1 MPLEPISLPEQ
12 TLSPLGEGAMAR
24 VYRADHLEHGQI
36 AIKVLRHSSA
46 DAWQRLQR
54 EADAQARLDHP
65 NIAHIFGFG
74 SFEGQPAILM
84 QQINGRPL
92 DVVAGGLALEARVS
106 LLVSVCDA
114 VEHAHAAGLIH
125 RDLKPGN
132 VLVEEHDG
140 RLHPYVLDFGLV
152 HDSEAHSLTGAGELL
167 GTPAYMSPEQARGN
181 ARHVDRRSDVFSL
194 GAILFQLLTGRP
206 PFRGNSVSEVLG
218 QVIGSDAPLAHHVSR
233 HVPVALSRIC
243 AQCLERDPAR
253 RYASA
258 AALRQDLQHWLRGES
273 LGARS
278 VGFRYRAGRWLRRNR
293 LASWAL
299 GMALLSAMLALGW
312 SLYARRLAA
321 EREEQVAQLA
331 EASESVRHRMRLLR
345 MAPAQ
350 DLSAAVQG
358 LADEL
363 QILEQ
368 RATTLGT
375 SAARRAWRALGQ
387 AWLDLEQPQHAI
399 HALEKY
405 LAGAPDDAAAL
416 RLLAE
421 AQLAHY
427 SNISTAFQEQSGSDI
442 DRAMG
447 EEGRRLRDGA
457 REALQRAAA
466 IDPGSPPRARAELAL
481 LTHDF
486 DAALAAASR
495 YQPNDLADYSGIALQ
510 ASILAERARYADSK
524 GELQQAAND
533 SRAALER
540 FDIARLSGRSD
551 GRLLEANCRA
561 AASDIRLHGR
571 NGSKPPT
578 SPGAAYPACDDAV
591 RVRPDRAESWSAR
604 ALAWAAIAAVF
615 GVEKDASGE
624 HQALLAMREDA
635 LRARQHADARPEPG
649 LLLARAESRIA
660 QLRLGGFEAN
670 LASYDIAID
679 TLRQLRER
687 HPGYL
692 PALQDLGI
700 AYRQRGRLRANFNQ
714 PPGSD
719 YDLAIEALD
728 AARQLQPD
736 AVALADELSLTYV
749 FAFYS
754 QRSKDAASARAL
766 GERAIAVLDE
776 LLARQPEHPD
786 ILATQIAN
794 LADLW
799 AYLRSLEPGAATT
812 GNAPLRERAHQLAT
826 QLRRVA
832 PQRLDG
838 YTAPAMLEITAAEY
852 AHDRRFS
859 EPATVQRAG
868 QLLTAARKAGL
879 DVPEGIDAW
888 FATERLR
895 ETLLSDAAPPDA
907 ALAAAH
913 AALAP
918 ALANDDDTDG
928 QMLARLTD
936 LQLTVAELQWRQ
948 RKQLPTAAIIQHGVT
963 SYRRL
968 LDSSRDLGDGH
979 CDGGDLLLARAQQ
992 NHGATRQRDAHD
1004 AVTAFRAC
1012 IDGSPL
1018 AYAVFSMEA
1027 LYYLPDLDAALAL
1040 LADDP
1045 S

>member
-36 AIKVLRHSSA
+36 AIKVLRHSST
-46 DAWQRLQR
+46 DAWRRLQR

-167 GTPAYMSPEQARGN
+167 GTPAYMSPEQARGD
-181 ARHVDRRSDVFSL
+181 ARRVDRRSDVFSL

-218 QVIGSDAPLAHHVSR
+218 QVLGSDAPLAHHVSR

-253 RYASA
+253 RYTSA

-278 VGFRYRAGRWLRRNR
+278 VGLRYRTGRWLRRNR

-299 GMALLSAMLALGW
+299 GMVLLSALLALGW
-312 SLYARRLAA
+312 SLHARRLAA
-321 EREEQVAQLA
+321 QREEQVAQLA

-345 MAPAQ
+345 MAPVQ

-363 QILEQ
+363 QVLEQ
-368 RATTLGT
+368 RATRLGA

-387 AWLDLEQPQHAI
+387 AWLDLEQPQQAV
-399 HALEKY
+399 HALQKY
-405 LAGAPDDAAAL
+405 LAETPSDATAL

-427 SNISTAFQEQSGSDI
+427 RNISTALQEQSGSDI
-442 DRAMG
+442 DRAMSD
-447 EEGRRLRDGA
+447 ESQRLRDGA
-457 REALQRAAA
+457 RAALQRAVT
-466 IDPGSPPRARAELAL
+466 IDPSSPSRARTELAL
-481 LTHDF
+481 LENDF
-486 DAALAAASR
+486 GTALKAASDYR
-495 YQPNDLADYSGIALQ
+495 PLDLADYSGITMQ
-510 ASILAERARYADSK
+510 AIVLAGRARFADSK
-524 GELQQAAND
+524 GELLQAIDD
-533 SRAALER
+533 SRAALEH

-571 NGSKPPT
+571 NGRKPPT

-591 RVRPDRAESWSAR
+591 LVRPDRAESWSAR

-615 GVEKDASGE
+615 GVEKDTSGE

-635 LRARQHADARPEPG
+635 LRASQHAGERPEPG

-679 TLRQLRER
+679 TLRQLLER
-687 HPGYL
+687 HPGYV

-754 QRSKDAASARAL
+754 QRSKDAAAARAL

-799 AYLRSLEPGAATT
+799 AYLRSLEPGAATS
-812 GNAPLRERAHQLAT
+812 GNASLRERAHQLAA
-826 QLRRVA
+826 QLRGVA
-832 PQRLDG
+832 PKRLDG
-838 YTAPAMLEITAAEY
+838 YTAPAMLEITAAEF
-852 AHDRRFS
+852 AHDRRLAA
-859 EPATVQRAG
+859 ATAIQRADE
-868 QLLTAARKAGL
+868 LLAAARDAGL
-879 DVPEGIDAW
+879 AVPEGIDAW
-888 FATERLR
+888 LATERLR

-907 ALAAAH
+907 ELSAAY

-918 ALANDDDTDG
+918 ALANIDDADG
-928 QMLARLTD
+928 QMLARLTE
-936 LQLTVAELQWRQ
+936 LQLAVAELKWRQ
-948 RKQLPTAAIIQHGVT
+948 RKQLPAAAIIQRGVT
-963 SYRRL
+963 GYRRL
-968 LDSSRDLGDGH
+968 LESNRDLGDGH
-979 CDGGDLLLARAQQ
+979 CDGGDLLLAQAQQ
-992 NHGATRQRDAHD
+992 NHGAARQRDAHD
-1004 AVTAFRAC
+1004 AVTAFSAC

-1018 AYAVFSMEA
+1018 SYGYRRS
-1027 LYYLPDLDAALAL
+1027 DLDTARAL
-1040 LADDP
+1040 LANND